1 MAVMN
6 LIEIDSD
13 MEHIMLNKY
22 NLDIPSKDI
31 ACNVNRLTN
40 QIWKLIP
47 MRENNENWEN
57 QIDKVIVELTG
68 LYNIF
73 KFNDKFITLLANLEG
88 LKLVNLEFDEYR
100 SKIFESITLLR
111 DSFNESNR

>member
-57 QIDKVIVELTG
+57 QIDKVIVE
-68 LYNIF
+68 YI
-73 KFNDKFITLLANLEG
+73 
-88 LKLVNLEFDEYR
+88 
-100 SKIFESITLLR
+100 
-111 DSFNESNR
+111 